1 MLISWM
7 FWSRKIRVT
16 QNRPQ
21 VVSLGGEDE
30 IYATQFQ
37 DNAMEESVRPISNR
51 EEEVR
56 EEVGGEGKARVNTEQ
71 KFNEVEEY
79 SQRESGSG
87 IPEMQSYLFIL

>member
-21 VVSLGGEDE
+21 VVSLGEEDE

-37 DNAMEESVRPISNR
+37 DNAMEEYVRPISNR

-56 EEVGGEGKARVNTEQ
+56 EEVGGKGKARVNTEQ
-71 KFNEVEEY
+71 KFNEAEEY